1 MVVGIQTFEEFLA
14 SQPIQVDIT
23 SLVIALLLA
32 AALSY
37 ILARLYIKY
46 GTAIS
51 NRKKFS
57 DNFIPLTMITTLVIA
72 VVKSSLA
79 LSLGLVGALSI
90 VRFRAAIK
98 EPEEL
103 VFLFMAIAL
112 GLGLGANQ
120 ILVTLISF
128 ALISLFIWGRHF
140 TYKKEES
147 QNLYLNI
154 SGRTDKNSTLKNIK
168 LILSKYCDSIRL
180 RRFDHANEEMFEAS
194 FLIDIDSINKL
205 EKLMEELKKLSPSLN
220 ITYLDKIGIY

>member
-1 MVVGIQTFEEFLA
+1 MAGRIATFEEFLA

-23 SLVIALLLA
+23 SLAIALILA
-32 AALSY
+32 ALLSY
-37 ILARLYIKY
+37 ILAKLYIKY
-46 GTAIS
+46 GTSIS

-57 DNFIPLTMITTLVIA
+57 DNFILLTMITTLVIA
-72 VVKSSLA
+72 IVKSSLA

-103 VFLFMAIAL
+103 VFLFLAIAI

-120 ILVTLISF
+120 ILVTLVSF
-128 ALISLFIWGRHF
+128 AIISLFIWGRHF

-154 SGRTDKNSTLKNIK
+154 SGKTEKDSMLKEIK
-168 LILSKYCDSIRL
+168 IILSKYCDSVRL
-180 RRFDHANEEMFEAS
+180 RRFDHTQDNTFEAS

-205 EKLMEELKKLSPSLN
+205 ENTMEELKKLSPSIN
-220 ITYLDKIGIY
+220 VTYLDKIGIY